1 MESPRFRLKPLRR
14 DSGDVGDFERLPS
27 LEKDD
32 DDPRLRDKDVVD
44 RLHDI
49 PSRLCC
55 LPAEKERME
64 AMVAESPRLP
74 LEPLRRD
81 GCVVGDDERLGSF
94 VKDDEDPRRC
104 DNDAIDRSHGIPSRL
119 CRRSAEKERIEAMV
133 VESPRLPLKP
143 LRRDGCIVG
152 DVEQLRGWDEE
163 DEVPCRREKDAED
176 RSHDIPSRL
185 CCRSAEK
192 DRMEAMLAESPR
204 LPLKPLRRDGCIV
217 GDVERL
223 RGWEKEDEEVPCR
236 CEKDAEDRS
245 HDIPSR
251 LCCRSA
257 EKDRMEAMLA
267 ESPRLPLKPLRRDG
281 CIVGDVERLRG
292 WEKEDDEVP
301 CRREKDAVDRSHGMP
316 SRGRPAETDQL
327 EVLLAESPCLP
338 LKPDPSI
345 VGDVEHVRSWDK
357 EDDEGPCRRE
367 KDAVDLSHDILSLC
381 CPDET
386 DQLEVLLA
394 ESPTFLFRRPVPRV
408 MDRRLVPSLNLRVVK
423 SSESRERFMFLLKL
437 VRCIPMEW

>member
-133 VESPRLPLKP
+133 AESPRLPLKP
-143 LRRDGCIVG
+143 LRRDGCNVG
-152 DVEQLRGWDEE
+152 DVEHLRGWDEE
-163 DEVPCRREKDAED
+163 DEVPCRREKDTED

-204 LPLKPLRRDGCIV
+204 LPLKPLRRNGCVV

-223 RGWEKEDEEVPCR
+223 RGWEKEDE
-236 CEKDAEDRS
+236 
-245 HDIPSR
+245 
-251 LCCRSA
+251 
-257 EKDRMEAMLA
+257 
-267 ESPRLPLKPLRRDG
+267 
-281 CIVGDVERLRG
+281 
-292 WEKEDDEVP
+292 EVP

-327 EVLLAESPCLP
+327 EVLLAESPCLQ

-345 VGDVEHVRSWDK
+345 VGDVERVRSWDK